1 MKISWM
7 SNSPWAR
14 TGYGCQTALFTPRI
28 KALGH
33 DVAITAFYGLEG
45 GVLTWG
51 IKDQV
56 IPVYPRGFH
65 PFGLDVMA
73 AHAEHARADV
83 LITLMDSWVI
93 DTNMMLGGTRWVPWF
108 PIDHDPLP
116 AAIRDRV
123 ARAFRRIVFSRF
135 GERMVHDAGL
145 DAYYVPHGVD
155 TQVFRPAED
164 RAEVRKRLQWP
175 EDRFVVGMVATNKG
189 NPPRK
194 SFPQCIAAFAQ
205 LKRKHSDVLLYLHT
219 VSDERQ
225 QGVNLPEFI
234 TSQGLSFGFFGRC
247 DPRSV
252 DVLFCDQ
259 YQNMLGYPDQYMVDA
274 YNAMDVHLLVS
285 MGEGFGIPILEAQA
299 CGCPVIVGDWT
310 AMGELCFSGWKVAR
324 SDAEPYWTPLASY
337 QFIPHVEAI
346 TERLK
351 AAYRVAGNESW
362 RKRAREGA
370 LAYDA
375 DTVTEQYWKPVLAEI
390 AADIDLWRGQVA
402 AIPEGVRV

>member
-14 TGYGCQTALFTPRI
+14 TGYGCQTALFAPRI
-28 KALGH
+28 KALGY
-33 DVAITAFYGLEG
+33 DLAVTAFYGLEG

-51 IKDQV
+51 IKDQS
-56 IPVYPRGFH
+56 IPVYPRGYH
-65 PFGLDVMA
+65 PFGLDVMS
-73 AHAEHARADV
+73 AHAEHARADL

-93 DTNMMLGGTRWVPWF
+93 DTNMMLGGTRWVPWY

-116 AAIRDRV
+116 PAIRDRV

-135 GERMVHDAGL
+135 GERMTNDAGL
-145 DAYYVPHGVD
+145 DCYYVPHGVD
-155 TQVFRPAED
+155 SAVFAPGD
-164 RAEVRKRLQWP
+164 REAARKRLGWP
-175 EDRFVVGMVATNKG
+175 EERFIVGMVAANKG
-189 NPPRK
+189 NPSRK
-194 SFPQCIAAFAQ
+194 AFCQNIAAFAQ

-225 QGVNLPEFI
+225 QGVNLPEYI
-234 TSQGLSFGFFGRC
+234 TALGLTFGFMGRC
-247 DPRSV
+247 DHRAV

-259 YQNMLGYPDQYMVDA
+259 YQNMLGFPDNYMADA

-299 CGCPVIVGDWT
+299 CGTPVIVGDWT
-310 AMGELCFSGWKVAR
+310 AMGELCFGGWKVAS

-337 QFIPHVEAI
+337 QFIPRVGPIADLL
-346 TERLK
+346 RQ
-351 AAYRVAGNESW
+351 AYRKAGNVEI
-362 RKRAREGA
+362 RKRARDGA

-375 DTVTEQYWKPVLAEI
+375 DLVTEQYWKPVLAEI
-390 AADIDLWRGQVA
+390 EADIDLWKSQVA
-402 AIPEGVRV
+402 AVPAEVRP